1 MNYLKNYSLLASLIV
16 LIYFFY
22 TSLIYQNQPETL
34 SAPNLPL
41 FSNHEVKKSTII
53 IESFGRTGCPYCTI
67 LKENL
72 YKELF
77 HPNSDLLGISAR
89 YYNIKNKK
97 IKSYFNEWLEKF
109 NLPENLK
116 GAVPATIVNG
126 TYLLLGYNEESTS
139 FYLNILDQISN
150 GETIEDNP
158 DQYLFLIKD
167 EYRHSLTTP
176 TYYLHSSFLPLNL
189 SLLTYSVLLTIYSCR
204 KPKSLIN

>member
-89 YYNIKNKK
+89 YYNIK
-97 IKSYFNEWLEKF
+97 IKN
-109 NLPENLK
+109 
-116 GAVPATIVNG
+116 
-126 TYLLLGYNEESTS
+126 
-139 FYLNILDQISN
+139 
-150 GETIEDNP
+150 
-158 DQYLFLIKD
+158 
-167 EYRHSLTTP
+167 
-176 TYYLHSSFLPLNL
+176 
-189 SLLTYSVLLTIYSCR
+189 
-204 KPKSLIN
+204 

>member
-1 MNYLKNYSLLASLIV
+1 MNYFKNYSLLASLIV

-53 IESFGRTGCPYCTI
+53 IESFGRTGCPYCTL

-72 YKELF
+72 YRDLF
-77 HPNSDLLGISAR
+77 HP
-89 YYNIKNKK
+89 
-97 IKSYFNEWLEKF
+97 NEWLEKF

-150 GETIEDNP
+150 GETIEENP

-167 EYRHSLTTP
+167 
-176 TYYLHSSFLPLNL
+176 
-189 SLLTYSVLLTIYSCR
+189 
-204 KPKSLIN
+204 